1 MPSGVRELKVWQE
14 AVATAGE
21 VLRLGRKASRP
32 ETRILVDLVARGA
45 AEVPLAI
52 ARAYVQDT
60 PPAQRDGFRLARDL
74 AASLETLI
82 AVARNAEL
90 FPLAACADL
99 AAKAALVSRLVAG
112 YLAYLERL
120 VEADAEAERAAVDR
134 STGAL
139 GAS

>member
-21 VLRLGRKASRP
+21 AARLARKASRP
-32 ETRILVDLVARGA
+32 ETRALVDLVARDA

-52 ARAYVQDT
+52 ARAYVQDA
-60 PPAQRDGFRLARDL
+60 PPAQRDAFRVARD
-74 AASLETLI
+74 AAAALETMI
-82 AVARNAEL
+82 AVARHAEL

-99 AAKAALVSRLVAG
+99 AAKAALVSRLVSG

-120 VEADAEAERAAVDR
+120 VEADAEAERAAPGTSAR
-134 STGAL
+134 AGL
-139 GAS
+139 